1 MKVKMCGLRRTEDV
15 SYANEVNPDYIG
27 FIFANTWRK
36 VSIDTAA
43 KLRKILNPEIKAVG
57 VFVNESLEVMI
68 QTAKE
73 VPLDVIQ
80 LHGDE
85 TEEVIQALRKNLK
98 IEIWKAARVQNSEDI
113 ENVQKLSVDK
123 ILLDSFSKEA
133 YGGTG
138 KVMDISL
145 VEQACI
151 KKPFFIAGGLTIEN
165 TGNIID
171 RIKPFGIDISSG
183 IETKKKKDF
192 NKMKK
197 IMEIAGGK
205 NE

>member
-15 SYANEVNPDYIG
+15 SYANEVKPDYIG

-85 TEEVIQALRKNLK
+85 TEEVIQTLRENLK
-98 IEIWKAARVQNSEDI
+98 IEIWKAARVQTSEDI

-151 KKPFFIAGGLTIEN
+151 KKPFFIAGGLNIEN
-165 TGNIID
+165 TGNIIN
-171 RIKPFGIDISSG
+171 RIQPFGIDISSG
-183 IETKKKKDF
+183 IETEKKKDF
-192 NKMKK
+192 KKMKK

>member
-1 MKVKMCGLRRTEDV
+1 MKIKMCGLRRIEDIL
-15 SYANEVNPDYIG
+15 YANEVKPDYIG

-36 VSIDTAA
+36 VSIETAA
-43 KLRKILNPEIKAVG
+43 KLRKILNTKIKAVG
-57 VFVNESLEVMI
+57 VFVNESMEVMI
-68 QTAKE
+68 KTAKE

-85 TEEVIQALRKNLK
+85 TEEVIRTLRENLK
-98 IEIWKAARVQNSEDI
+98 IEIWKAARVQTAVDI

-123 ILLDSFSKEA
+123 ILLDSFSKDA

-138 KVMDISL
+138 KVMNISL

-151 KKPFFIAGGLTIEN
+151 KKSFFIAGGLTIEN

-183 IETKKKKDF
+183 IETEKKKDF

-197 IMEIAGGK
+197 IMEITGGK

>member
-15 SYANEVNPDYIG
+15 SYANEVKPDYIG

-85 TEEVIQALRKNLK
+85 TEEVIQTLRENLK
-98 IEIWKAARVQNSEDI
+98 IEIWKAARVQTSEDI

-151 KKPFFIAGGLTIEN
+151 KKPFFIAGGLNIEN

-171 RIKPFGIDISSG
+171 RIQPFGIDISSG
-183 IETKKKKDF
+183 IETEKKKDF
-192 NKMKK
+192 KKMKK